1 MGGVMSSIV
10 VSGDTSGAITI
21 AAPAVAGTNTLTL
34 PANTGTILTTA
45 STFSGTGPAF
55 SAYQSSAQ
63 SIPNASFTKLQLQT
77 KVFDT
82 ASCFDNSTNYRFTPN
97 VAGYYQINGQVSIG
111 GAALG
116 YSQITIYKNGSEYS
130 RGSVSPNNTSVG
142 AQSTVSNLVYL
153 NGSTDYVELYVYQ
166 NSGGSVTNQNN
177 TFMNYFSGSMVR
189 AA

>member
-1 MGGVMSSIV
+1 MSVII
-10 VSGDTSGAITI
+10 D
-21 AAPAVAGTNTLTL
+21 GTNGITSV
-34 PANTGTILTTA
+34 TGSA
-45 STFSGTGPAF
+45 SLCVAGPAF
-55 SAYQSSAQ
+55 SVYQSSAQ

-77 KVFDT
+77 KTFDT
-82 ASCFDNSTNYRFTPN
+82 ASCFDATTNYRFTPT
-97 VAGYYQINGQVSIG
+97 VAGYYQLNGQVSIG

-116 YSQITIYKNGSEYS
+116 YSQISIYKNGSEYA

-142 AQSTVSNLVYL
+142 AQSTVSTVVYL

-189 AA
+189 SA